1 MWFSQ
6 LVSLYN
12 LDLNVNKQMC
22 AKQIVVKYIRN
33 RGLSNTLFFNFT
45 YKQKT
50 AHLLKKTKP
59 SKIRQKLSSEIHKF
73 TRLSLSVGKNCH
85 LCSVHFSLGTS
96 VMNMHIVLP
105 RLVVMIDLKYTNGSL
120 YLCCNQVVSEAE
132 TESGTDSVAAT
143 NLTLPTDKET
153 TFTYSV
159 ECGACSRQSPWP
171 IGSGSML
178 PR

>member
-1 MWFSQ
+1 M
-6 LVSLYN
+6 
-12 LDLNVNKQMC
+12 
-22 AKQIVVKYIRN
+22 
-33 RGLSNTLFFNFT
+33 
-45 YKQKT
+45 
-50 AHLLKKTKP
+50 
-59 SKIRQKLSSEIHKF
+59 QKLSSEIHKS

-96 VMNMHIVLP
+96 VINMHIVLP
-105 RLVVMIDLKYTNGSL
+105 RLVVIIDLKYTNGSL

-132 TESGTDSVAAT
+132 TESGTVAVT